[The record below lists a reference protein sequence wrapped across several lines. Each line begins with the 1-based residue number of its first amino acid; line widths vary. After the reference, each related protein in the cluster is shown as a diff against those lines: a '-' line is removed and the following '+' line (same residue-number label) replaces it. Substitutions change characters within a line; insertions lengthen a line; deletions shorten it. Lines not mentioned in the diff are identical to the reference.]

1 MARIIKGNDISDSAS
16 PISVGMVTDI
26 SVYKY
31 SDTVN
36 RIRWTNPEDV
46 IINGAA
52 IAEFGGVNVI
62 ISPNHIPEDKEDF
75 SLSNGDYSISIE
87 GGSPGGVGFADI
99 NVNDYN
105 FESGNTYYIRIFTR
119 TTEGVYNNDPSG
131 IYVYTPISTTLSDNN
146 WGTIIEVANRGE
158 GQNYWQV
165 GDEIQLQ
172 LSGYYNVTCTLQIYD
187 FNHFDK
193 SDGTG
198 KANICFGC
206 KDVYIIDRMY
216 KNASNTMG
224 WMGTDMKNDNMNNI
238 LNSMPSVLQSAI
250 KEVEILYNKG
260 RSTTLLT
267 SNDKV
272 FLPSLTEIGLSSM
285 SSVQNCG
292 SKFPIFTDTDSMV
305 KYNVETGYNYHYWTR
320 NAATGSSYGYY
331 FISTIKLST
340 GDFRVTPNTRDADT
354 DSGVVFCFNI

>member
-1 MARIIKGNDISDSAS
+1 MSVLVEKIAKSKSNTGGEMSQYPPALIDDVSISTSS
-16 PISVGMVTDI
+16 S
-26 SVYKY
+26 
-31 SDTVN
+31 
-36 RIRWTNPEDV
+36 
-46 IINGAA
+46 
-52 IAEFGGVNVI
+52 
-62 ISPNHIPEDKEDF
+62 
-75 SLSNGDYSISIE
+75 SISIE
-87 GGSPGGVGFADI
+87 FTWPNDTILGGDTLVQVSEIVCLIKKGDI
-99 NVNDYN
+99 PYNIEDGYDNIQTITSKSVNSVT
-105 FESGNTYYIRIFTR
+105 FSGLESETKYYIRFYVYGTNGECNDSGEMIYEV
-119 TTEGVYNNDPSG
+119 TTSKPIDTVLGNNDWS
-131 IYVYTPISTTLSDNN
+131 
-146 WGTIIEVANRGE
+146 TIIEVAESGNA
-158 GQNYWQV
+158 QDYWQV

-216 KNASNTMG
+216 NNASNTMG

-272 FLPSLTEIGLSSM
+272 FLPSLTEIGSSNM
-285 SSVQNCG
+285 SSVPNCG